1 MEKAR
6 AGRAAVGM
14 RRNNVKG
21 YIGASQQD
29 CKLDY
34 GALVR
39 KREVTQIR
47 LALRTGQTA
56 VPITQI
62 RTMGKDHCDRER

>member
-6 AGRAAVGM
+6 AGRAGVGM
-14 RRNNVKG
+14 RRNNNVKG
-21 YIGASQQD
+21 YLGVSQQD

-39 KREVTQIR
+39 KR
-47 LALRTGQTA
+47 
-56 VPITQI
+56 
-62 RTMGKDHCDRER
+62 

>member
-6 AGRAAVGM
+6 ARRAAVGM
-14 RRNNVKG
+14 RRNHVKG
-21 YIGASQQD
+21 YLGVCQQN

-39 KREVTQIR
+39 KMEVARIH
-47 LALRTGQTA
+47 LAFRTG
-56 VPITQI
+56 
-62 RTMGKDHCDRER
+62 